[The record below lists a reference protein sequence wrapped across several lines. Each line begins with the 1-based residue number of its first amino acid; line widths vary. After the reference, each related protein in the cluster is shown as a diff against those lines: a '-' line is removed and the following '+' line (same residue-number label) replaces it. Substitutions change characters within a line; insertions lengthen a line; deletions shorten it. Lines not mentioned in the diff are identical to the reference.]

1 MSTEGL
7 VARARRALRR
17 TWGFHRPPHA
27 FVLTENR
34 LVHVSLPR
42 EARGVRPVGGASISS
57 RDLPPGTFRA
67 GPAGLPVAGP
77 GLGQALSSLLPA
89 KDRLTAASLAV
100 PDGFV
105 KAATVDLEPG
115 TLKRPRELAEML
127 RWKVSR
133 LYGEPAPELRITWC
147 EAGTAPDGGTRLL
160 VLASP
165 EETIASLEAA
175 FLAHGIRI
183 GALEPAALAMSA
195 IASLALAGT
204 GLVVFTDGPNVSTVF
219 LEKGAVRF
227 LRTRETAA
235 DPDQALQ
242 EIRLA
247 AAFVGGASADGS
259 GLEMTGEVVVV
270 PESAPASIR
279 FREFLLENGGK
290 EPVSLLPTLR
300 SLGFPQWGE
309 DTAPLVGVGLLQG
322 VG

>member
-1 MSTEGL
+1 MH
-7 VARARRALRR
+7 VA
-17 TWGFHRPPHA
+17 
-27 FVLTENR
+27 
-34 LVHVSLPR
+34 LPR
-42 EARGVRPVGGASISS
+42 EARGVRVAGGASVSA
-57 RDLPPGTFRA
+57 RDLPPGTFRP
-67 GPAGLPVAGP
+67 GPARLPVAGP

-89 KDRLTAASLAV
+89 KGRITAASLAI

-115 TLKRPRELAEML
+115 AGKRPRELAEIL

-147 EAGTAPDGGTRLL
+147 ETGAAPDGGTRLL

-183 GALEPAALAMSA
+183 GALEPAALALSA
-195 IASLALAGT
+195 IASLALSGT
-204 GLVVFTDGPNVSTVF
+204 GLVVFTDGPTVSTVF

-235 DPDQALQ
+235 DPEQALQ

-247 AAFVGGASADGS
+247 AAFVATAAADGP
-259 GLEMTGEVVVV
+259 GPDVTGEVVVI
-270 PESAPASIR
+270 PESAPVSVR
-279 FREFLLENGGK
+279 FREFLLENGGRA
-290 EPVSLLPTLR
+290 PVSLLPTLR
-300 SLGFPQWGE
+300 SLGFPPWGE

-322 VG
+322 AG

>member
-1 MSTEGL
+1 MSTDGL
-7 VARARRALRR
+7 VARARRALRKN
-17 TWGFHRPPHA
+17 WGFHRPPHA

-42 EARGVRPVGGASISS
+42 EARGIRPIGGATVTS
-57 RDLPPGTFRA
+57 RDLPPGTFRP

-77 GLGQALSSLLPA
+77 GLGQAISSLLPE
-89 KDRLTAASLAV
+89 KERLTAASLAV

-115 TLKRPRELAEML
+115 AQKRPRELAEML

-133 LYGEPAPELRITWC
+133 LYGEPSPELRITWC
-147 EAGTAPDGGTRLL
+147 EAGAAPDGGTRLL

-175 FLAHGIRI
+175 FLTHGIRI

-219 LEKGAVRF
+219 LEKGAIRF
-227 LRTRETAA
+227 LRSRETAG
-235 DPDQALQ
+235 DPEQALQ

-247 AAFVGGASADGS
+247 AAFVGGASSEGA
-259 GLEMTGEVVVV
+259 GLDLTGEVVVV
-270 PESAPASIR
+270 PATAPASIR
-279 FREFLLENGGK
+279 FREYLAENGGR

-300 SLGFPQWGE
+300 TLGFPQWGE

>member
-1 MSTEGL
+1 LSTDGL
-7 VARARRALRR
+7 VARARRALEKN
-17 TWGFHRPPHA
+17 WGFHRPPHA

-42 EARGVRPVGGASISS
+42 EARGIRPIGGATVTS
-57 RDLPPGTFRA
+57 RDLPPGTFRP

-77 GLGQALSSLLPA
+77 GLGQAISSLLPQ
-89 KDRLTAASLAV
+89 KERLTAASLAV

-115 TLKRPRELAEML
+115 AQKHPRELAEVL

-133 LYGEPAPELRITWC
+133 LYGEPSPELRITWC
-147 EAGTAPDGGTRLL
+147 EAGVAPDGGTRLL

-175 FLAHGIRI
+175 FLTHGIRI

-195 IASLALAGT
+195 IASLALSGT

-227 LRTRETAA
+227 VRSRETAG
-235 DPDQALQ
+235 DPEQALQ

-247 AAFVGGASADGS
+247 AAFVGGASSEGA
-259 GLEMTGEVVVV
+259 GLDLTGEVVVE
-270 PESAPASIR
+270 PASAPASIR
-279 FREFLLENGGK
+279 FREYLVENGGK

-300 SLGFPQWGE
+300 TLGFPQWGE

>member
-1 MSTEGL
+1 MSTDGL
-7 VARARRALRR
+7 VARARRALRKN
-17 TWGFHRPPHA
+17 WGFHRPPHA

-42 EARGVRPVGGASISS
+42 EARGIRPIGGATVTS
-57 RDLPPGTFRA
+57 RDLPPGTFRP

-77 GLGQALSSLLPA
+77 GLGQAISSLLPE
-89 KDRLTAASLAV
+89 KERLTAASLAV

-115 TLKRPRELAEML
+115 AQKRPRELAEML

-133 LYGEPAPELRITWC
+133 LYGEPSPELRITWC
-147 EAGTAPDGGTRLL
+147 EAGAAPDGGTRLL

-175 FLAHGIRI
+175 FLTHGIRI

-227 LRTRETAA
+227 LRSRETAG
-235 DPDQALQ
+235 DPEQALQ

-247 AAFVGGASADGS
+247 AAFVGGASSEGA
-259 GLEMTGEVVVV
+259 GLDLTGEGVVV
-270 PESAPASIR
+270 PATAPASIR
-279 FREFLLENGGK
+279 FREYLAENGGR

-300 SLGFPQWGE
+300 TLGFPQWGE
-309 DTAPLVGVGLLQG
+309 DTAPLVGVGLRQG